1 MKLSIVILNW
11 NGSRLMQEYLPAV
24 LTHSRGVEGVEVVVA
39 DNASTDDSLSVLR
52 RDFPEVRL
60 ILLDRNYG
68 FAEGYNRALQN
79 VESEYSLLLNSDVE
93 PAAGWLPPL
102 LDFMDAHPG
111 FSACQPK
118 IRSLRERS
126 RFEFAGACGGW
137 IDAYGYPFCR
147 GRMMEVVE
155 EDRGQYDIVSEIFWA
170 TGAALLVRTA
180 DFRALG
186 GFDARFFAHMEEI
199 DFCWRLNALGKK
211 IACVPQSV
219 VYHLGGGTLNKSNP
233 RKTFLNFRNN
243 LWMLYKNLPESRLRP
258 VLRVRLLL
266 DYVAALSFL
275 LQGKWGDCRAV
286 LRARRAFR
294 ASKAGFKA
302 DRARLQRE
310 ATCANWPGFYPKS
323 LLIAYYLKR
332 ITTFGKL
339 FAGAFSESAS
349 PCPKSPG
356 TLS

>member
-11 NGSRLMQEYLPAV
+11 NGSRMLQAYLPAV
-24 LTHSRGVEGVEVVVA
+24 LAHSRDVEDVEVVVA
-39 DNASTDDSLSVLR
+39 DNASTDDSLAVLD

-60 ILLDRNYG
+60 VRLERNYG
-68 FAEGYNRALQN
+68 FAEGYNRALRH
-79 VESEYSLLLNSDVE
+79 VRSEYALLLNSDVE

-102 LDFMDAHPG
+102 LGFMDAHPG

-118 IRSLRERS
+118 VRSLRQRGS
-126 RFEFAGACGGW
+126 FEFAGACGGW

-147 GRMMEVVE
+147 GRLMDVVE
-155 EDRGQYDIVSEIFWA
+155 EDHGQYDTTSEVFWA

-180 DFRALG
+180 DFHALG

-199 DFCWRLNALGKK
+199 DFCWRLNARGKRV
-211 IACVPQSV
+211 ACVPQSV

-243 LWMLYKNLPESRLRP
+243 LWMLYKNLPEARLRP
-258 VLRVRLLL
+258 VLRARFFL
-266 DYVAALSFL
+266 DYLAALSFL
-275 LQGKWGDCRAV
+275 LQGKWGDFRAV

-294 ASKAGFKA
+294 KGKPSFRP
-302 DRARLQRE
+302 DRERLQRE
-310 ATCANWPGFYPKS
+310 AVACTDWPGFYPKS
-323 LLIAYYLKR
+323 LLMAYYLKR

-339 FAGAFSESAS
+339 FAGDA
-349 PCPKSPG
+349 
-356 TLS
+356 L